1 MVVPSSFCLEQP
13 ILFPAEEEFEE
24 ATGNGLES
32 LLEELLKGSLKV
44 QVGRIAG
51 AFESSLGFLKWILL
65 R

>member
-44 QVGRIAG
+44 QDASQV
-51 AFESSLGFLKWILL
+51 LLKALL
-65 R
+65 DS